1 MLRPQ
6 FKNHTD
12 ANDYVLQ
19 VRIVERLAFPL
30 MANVLALPELTS
42 KLSVAVFPATADAH
56 ALVQFDADLGERA
69 LPDVV
74 FFEFFLNSGAKSL
87 GGDLE
92 EVLHTS
98 LWIGRVDLI
107 ITPHAI
113 KAVLRVVY

>member
-1 MLRPQ
+1 MLILLRKI
-6 FKNHTD
+6 F
-12 ANDYVLQ
+12 
-19 VRIVERLAFPL
+19 
-30 MANVLALPELTS
+30 
-42 KLSVAVFPATADAH
+42 
-56 ALVQFDADLGERA
+56 
-69 LPDVV
+69 V

-113 KAVLRVVY
+113 KAILRVVY